1 MLAIENS
8 LRGNRVNDFM
18 AQTEPGLSLVERHL
32 AITANLRDVSVKIV
46 VQQLWIENH
55 DTMFRANKVRES

>member
-1 MLAIENS
+1 
-8 LRGNRVNDFM
+8 M